1 MNQSRINRVKGVE
14 KITENGAMLAKE
26 SVQNCQQRLDE
37 QQARLVQLSDY
48 LQEYAAGLGFAT
60 GGSSQAFALQNYR
73 AFMGKI
79 EQTIAHQKTVVA
91 QIQAE
96 LIACQNCGGGLKRST
111 TALKINKNKSLMM
124 QTPRNGTITR
134 WVFNQ
139 RSVLYGDFN
148 SCAGARFCRRQ

>member
-26 SVQNCQQRLDE
+26 SVLMCQQRLDE

-96 LIACQNCGGGLKRST
+96 LIACQNAAAEANS
-111 TALKINKNKSLMM
+111 
-124 QTPRNGTITR
+124 QH
-134 WVFNQ
+134 
-139 RSVLYGDFN
+139 RSVEKLRG
-148 SCAGARFCRRQ
+148 RFEAERNRDQDKQEQIINDAHALMRQHNPLGI

>member
-26 SVQNCQQRLDE
+26 SVLMCQQRLDE

-96 LIACQNCGGGLKRST
+96 LIACQNAAAEANS
-111 TALKINKNKSLMM
+111 
-124 QTPRNGTITR
+124 QH
-134 WVFNQ
+134 
-139 RSVLYGDFN
+139 RSVEKLRG
-148 SCAGARFCRRQ
+148 RFEAERNRDQDKQEQIINDTHALMRQHNPLGI

>member
-14 KITENGAMLAKE
+14 KIIENGAILAKE
-26 SVQNCQQRLDE
+26 SVLMCQQRLDE

-60 GGSSQAFALQNYR
+60 GGTSQAFALQNYR

-79 EQTIAHQKTVVA
+79 EQTIVHQKTVVA

-96 LIACQNCGGGLKRST
+96 LIACQHAAAEANS
-111 TALKINKNKSLMM
+111 
-124 QTPRNGTITR
+124 QH
-134 WVFNQ
+134 
-139 RSVLYGDFN
+139 RSVEKLRG
-148 SCAGARFCRRQ
+148 RFEAERNRAQDKQEQSVNDAHAALRQHNPLGL